1 VQHSALPACGGQ
13 RAAFANRSSTQV
25 GGRLAT
31 APDHL
36 RAARIAAEADAV
48 AVNGET
54 AATAYGRAM
63 HQTYDYGP
71 GFRREFELDS
81 GRRADAVNLQTREV
95 IELKPNNPRQIRQGN
110 QQLQGYIDELN
121 QMYPTGPWFT
131 GRVET
136 YDRP

>member
-1 VQHSALPACGGQ
+1 
-13 RAAFANRSSTQV
+13 
-25 GGRLAT
+25 
-31 APDHL
+31 L